1 MPVNPQSLHPD
12 TVFEVLER
20 KRMLDTSW
28 IVCWVS
34 LLAVLAVPWFLNVLP
49 IDLGKA
55 AWFVF
60 GSAVVYLIVGA
71 LTNRLPNHAAVVA
84 AMRVMPLLSMVLM
97 GALWHLV
104 GGLANPV
111 FLIAFVLPIIV
122 SSSTTVSRHAH
133 VSALASIL
141 VVVAIAMAESPELRW
156 YLIGD
161 TPWAQTFLTALS
173 GMLPARADVFPEIR
187 PSPAYQFTILTTF
200 SVTQLL
206 VAFLATP
213 VAALLRRL
221 DNRIQMSQHRLSE
234 AQGLFHAVLSAEPEP
249 SAIVYADSYQLVQAS
264 DSFFKRM
271 LVRPEEIAGKRLFDI
286 VKFDQP
292 ESVVDALSAP
302 SGDLAFAV
310 YRLDHEVRIA
320 NLSFH
325 RTEHQGVGY
334 IYIGW
339 KELTEL
345 FYLQAGF
352 DAIED
357 PLIVIGADRRLY
369 YSNRTAREL
378 FGALYFGMLIDPTSV
393 LGRVLEDQRSV
404 PADPDDEQGRQMIE
418 GRPYTVQ
425 CVSAPLPG
433 EAGAC
438 TIVWL
443 HCVTKEEAL
452 FEQAVRDPLTGV
464 YNRRYFNDAIA
475 RHVVKTK
482 SGRQLACAYFDLDY
496 FKAINDELG
505 HAAGD
510 TALLAF
516 VAAVKSQLRAVDV
529 FARLGGDEFAV
540 LFVNCEIHV
549 AAAAVDRIRTILNDN
564 GWYHEGQRRHLGF
577 SSGIAACHP
586 ADDVEQLLQRT
597 DKAVYAAKAQGKG
610 RSAVEE

>member
-1 MPVNPQSLHPD
+1 MEVNPPSLQPE

-20 KRMLDTSW
+20 KRMLDASW

-34 LLAVLAVPWFLNVLP
+34 LLAVLAVPWFLNVLA

-60 GSAVVYLIVGA
+60 ASAVVYVVVGA
-71 LTNRLPNHAAVVA
+71 LTNRLTNQVAVLAAI
-84 AMRVMPLLSMVLM
+84 RIMPLLTMVLM

-111 FLIAFVLPIIV
+111 FLIAFVLPVIV
-122 SSSTTVSRHAH
+122 ASSTTVSRHAQA
-133 VSALASIL
+133 SAFFSIVVIVVIAL
-141 VVVAIAMAESPELRW
+141 VESPELRW
-156 YLIGD
+156 YLVGD
-161 TPWAQTFLTALS
+161 APWIWRSLEAVARI
-173 GMLPARADVFPEIR
+173 LPARADVFPEIR
-187 PSPAYQFTILTTF
+187 TSPAYQFTILTTF

-206 VAFLATP
+206 AAFLGTP

-221 DNRIQMSQHRLSE
+221 DTRIQVARHMLDE
-234 AQGLFHAVLSAEPEP
+234 AQGLFHAVLRAEPDP
-249 SAIVYADSYQLVQAS
+249 SVIVYADSYQLVQAS
-264 DSFFKRM
+264 QSFFKRM
-271 LVRPEEIAGKRLFDI
+271 LVRPSGIAGKRLFDI
-286 VKFDQP
+286 VKFDHP
-292 ESVVDALSAP
+292 ESVIDALSAP
-302 SGDLAFAV
+302 SGELSFAV

-334 IYIGW
+334 IYIAW
-339 KELTEL
+339 QELTEL

-352 DAIED
+352 DAIDD
-357 PLIVIGADRRLY
+357 PLIVIGSDVRLY

-378 FGALYFGMLIDPTSV
+378 FGELYFGMHVDATST
-393 LGRVLEDQRSV
+393 LGRVLDDRSAPTEV
-404 PADPDDEQGRQMIE
+404 DDEPRRHLIE

-425 CVSAPLPG
+425 RVSAPLPG

-452 FEQAVRDPLTGV
+452 FEQAVRDPLTGL

-475 RHVVKTK
+475 RHVVKSK

-496 FKAINDELG
+496 FKEINDQLG

-510 TALLAF
+510 AALVAF
-516 VAAVKSQLRAVDV
+516 VGAVKGQLRAVDV

-540 LFVNCEIHV
+540 LFVNCQLQI
-549 AAAAVDRIRTILNDN
+549 AAAAVGRIRTTLDDE
-564 GWYHEGQRRHLGF
+564 GWTYQGQRRHLGF
-577 SSGIAACHP
+577 SAGIAACHP
-586 ADDVEQLLQRT
+586 DDDVDRLLQRA
-597 DKAVYAAKAQGKG
+597 DKAVYAAKAGGKG